1 MIDPHYRT
9 IEGFLTL
16 MQKEWCSFG
25 HKFEDRL
32 GTRRS
37 HHKEVSPVC
46 LQFLDCV
53 WQLQRQFPTA
63 FEYSGQFVTF
73 ISQCM
78 YSGLFLNFRRNSERD
93 RSQLMR
99 NVGPFED
106 MQTDDFD
113 FSTLSGYTNL
123 LLRTSNQAALMLNPS
138 YVPPKPSQKNVSD
151 LFYALLFQLC
161 YDFKSSQICLIDI
174 FFSCVRIIFTLSLSA
189 LLFLHVHRCT
199 SCALATGCTTWS
211 CGRMGSADSTAT
223 CTPLRTWQPPVS
235 LCPKRRPFTTTCT
248 TGIFVLFP
256 FLIYLWNIDAGSNQ
270 TVSRCS

>member
-1 MIDPHYRT
+1 MFYVFICLLFITYLFSVHVFFVCLIFSLAVFYHGRELNFFLSNIFFRVNIVHRDRTAQLTSLSQLMIDPYYRT

-123 LLRTSNQAALMLNPS
+123 LLRTSNQAALMLNSS
-138 YVPPKPSQKNVSD
+138 YVPPKPSQKNVRV
-151 LFYALLFQLC
+151 LLYSIFSRFCQL
-161 YDFKSSQICLIDI
+161 
-174 FFSCVRIIFTLSLSA
+174 
-189 LLFLHVHRCT
+189 
-199 SCALATGCTTWS
+199 
-211 CGRMGSADSTAT
+211 
-223 CTPLRTWQPPVS
+223 
-235 LCPKRRPFTTTCT
+235 
-248 TGIFVLFP
+248 
-256 FLIYLWNIDAGSNQ
+256 
-270 TVSRCS
+270 

>member
-1 MIDPHYRT
+1 MIDPYYRT

-123 LLRTSNQAALMLNPS
+123 LLRTSNQAALMLNSS
-138 YVPPKPSQKNVSD
+138 YVPPKPSQKNVRVFIISI
-151 LFYALLFQLC
+151 LSRFSINFVAVVVSIFGIVMGPNLVSFSFFLYC
-161 YDFKSSQICLIDI
+161 SSHSA
-174 FFSCVRIIFTLSLSA
+174 FASHRSTSSA
-189 LLFLHVHRCT
+189 LAMV
-199 SCALATGCTTWS
+199 CTTWS
-211 CGRMGSADSTAT
+211 CGKMASADSIAMYM
-223 CTPLRTWQPPVS
+223 PLRTSPPPAS
-235 LCPKRRPFTTTCT
+235 PCRRRPLFTTTCT
-248 TGIFVLFP
+248 TGMLSSMFFIRRFP
-256 FLIYLWNIDAGSNQ
+256 PFYCQ
-270 TVSRCS
+270 Y

>member
-1 MIDPHYRT
+1 MIDPFYRT
-9 IEGFLTL
+9 LEGFLTL

-37 HHKEVSPVC
+37 HSKEISPVC

-73 ISQCM
+73 ISQAM

-99 NVGPFED
+99 SVGPYED

-113 FSTLSGYTNL
+113 YSTLSGYTNL
-123 LLRTSNQAALMLNPS
+123 MLRTSNQAALMLNPS
-138 YVPPKPSQKNVSD
+138 YVPPKPSQKNVRTLCTPCF
-151 LFYALLFQLC
+151 LFAHLLNLIWC
-161 YDFKSSQICLIDI
+161 LYD
-174 FFSCVRIIFTLSLSA
+174 RFT
-189 LLFLHVHRCT
+189 FCD
-199 SCALATGCTTWS
+199 LATGCTIWS
-211 CGRMGSADSTAT
+211 CGRMAFVASTAM
-223 CTPLRTWQPPVS
+223 CTPPPTS
-235 LCPKRRPFTTTCT
+235 RRP
-248 TGIFVLFP
+248 V
-256 FLIYLWNIDAGSNQ
+256 
-270 TVSRCS
+270 